1 MGHVPDNRGNHSHF
15 ENLVFINCVINIP
28 FMFISIIGNTL
39 VLAAILR
46 TPSLRSPFMIFLC
59 SLVVSDL
66 LVGYIIQPL
75 YITNELTENFLL
87 KQVSSIMSYSVCGV
101 SIAAMTAI
109 SIDRFLALHY
119 HMRYSNLIT
128 TQRAKFISV
137 FLWFNT
143 ILTSFLALWSMYIF
157 LICAPVIVAILLIVS
172 MYCYIRIYRIV
183 LQHRFQIHAQQQAV
197 ASLDN
202 NLSSNQESK
211 NTALNTFIYY
221 LAMILCYMPLF
232 ISLIALQIPNISY
245 SEAWK
250 FTDTVVFMNS
260 AVNPVLY
267 CWRHRELRKAVV
279 KTARKVRC

>member
-1 MGHVPDNRGNHSHF
+1 
-15 ENLVFINCVINIP
+15 
-28 FMFISIIGNTL
+28 
-39 VLAAILR
+39 
-46 TPSLRSPFMIFLC
+46 
-59 SLVVSDL
+59 
-66 LVGYIIQPL
+66 
-75 YITNELTENFLL
+75 
-87 KQVSSIMSYSVCGV
+87 
-101 SIAAMTAI
+101 
-109 SIDRFLALHY
+109 
-119 HMRYSNLIT
+119 MRYSNLIT

-157 LICAPVIVAILLIVS
+157 LICAPVIIAILLIVS

-250 FTDTVVFMNS
+250 FTDTVAFMNS

>member
-1 MGHVPDNRGNHSHF
+1 
-15 ENLVFINCVINIP
+15 
-28 FMFISIIGNTL
+28 MFISIIGNTL

-46 TPSLRSPFMIFLC
+46 TPSLRSPSMIFLC

-119 HMRYSNLIT
+119 HMIT

-143 ILTSFLALWSMYIF
+143 ILTSFLALWSIYIF
-157 LICAPVIVAILLIVS
+157 LICAPVIIAILLIVS
-172 MYCYIRIYRIV
+172 TYCYIRIYRIV

-250 FTDTVVFMNS
+250 FTDTVAFMNS

>member
-15 ENLVFINCVINIP
+15 ENLVFINCVINTP

-46 TPSLRSPFMIFLC
+46 TPSLRSPSMIFLC

-119 HMRYSNLIT
+119 HMIT
-128 TQRAKFISV
+128 TQRAKLISV

-143 ILTSFLALWSMYIF
+143 ILTSFLALWSIYIF
-157 LICAPVIVAILLIVS
+157 LICAPVIIAILLIVS

-250 FTDTVVFMNS
+250 FTDTVAFMNS

-279 KTARKVRC
+279 KTARKVGC